1 LKLRRASKEENK
13 FSSLFTP
20 SNYKFMFRH
29 KENSVSQTNQESV
42 VSPQDTSLVVSGKES
57 FKPPENE
64 ASLKELI
71 EKNLKWSQ
79 IIYEQNRKLNSKL
92 FWMAASSWVKIL
104 ILIIPLIA
112 AGIFLPP
119 LLKGVWSQ
127 YGSLLGVS
135 SNNEQQTKP
144 SNSWDSLIKM
154 LNLDPAKQEQLKA
167 LLK

>member
-1 LKLRRASKEENK
+1 MLRGTISLSK
-13 FSSLFTP
+13 S
-20 SNYKFMFRH
+20 MFRH
-29 KENSVSQTNQESV
+29 KDSPSQQTNTEAVVSAQDASSSVSSKDAVRGQE
-42 VSPQDTSLVVSGKES
+42 T
-57 FKPPENE
+57 E

-92 FWMAASSWVKIL
+92 FWMAAASWIKIL
-104 ILIIPLIA
+104 IIILPLVA
-112 AGIFLPP
+112 AVLFLPP

-127 YGSLLGVS
+127 YGSFFGVS
-135 SNNEQQTKP
+135 SDKNNNDKAASP
-144 SNSWDSLIKM
+144 NSLEGLIKM